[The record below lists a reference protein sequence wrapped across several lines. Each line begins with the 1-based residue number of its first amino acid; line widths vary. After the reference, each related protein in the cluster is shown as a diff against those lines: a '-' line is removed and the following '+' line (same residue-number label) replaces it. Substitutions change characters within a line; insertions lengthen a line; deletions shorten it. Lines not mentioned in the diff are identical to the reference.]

1 MKTIVAISL
10 TTLSLAFGA
19 AALAAPD
26 AGACAAA
33 PSPTHSDS
41 RLGWL
46 ALRHAHPL
54 SAQAQDALRAASC
67 EPAPATDGYVDR
79 RDERR
84 QALRGDSRIGWL
96 ALHRA
101 HPLSDAAEALFR
113 Q

>member
-1 MKTIVAISL
+1 MKTLAVLSL
-10 TTLSLAFGA
+10 TTLTLAFGT

-26 AGACAAA
+26 AAACAAA
-33 PSPTHSDS
+33 QSPVQNDS

-54 SAQAQDALRAASC
+54 SAQAQDLLRASPCAASPTP
-67 EPAPATDGYVDR
+67 EGYADR
-79 RDERR
+79 REERR

-101 HPLSDAAEALFR
+101 HPLSATAEALLT

>member
-10 TTLSLAFGA
+10 TTLSLAFSA

-26 AGACAAA
+26 SGACAAA
-33 PSPTHSDS
+33 PSPVQSDS

-46 ALRHAHPL
+46 ALRSAHPL
-54 SAQAQDALRAASC
+54 SAQAQDALRATPC
-67 EPAPATDGYVDR
+67 DPAPAADGYVDR

-84 QALRGDSRIGWL
+84 LALRGDSRIGWL
-96 ALHRA
+96 ALHGA
-101 HPLSDAAEALFR
+101 HPLSAAAEASLT